1 MTGSK
6 LWHKNTEIKNT
17 KVAKM
22 LELIKTCHQYP
33 FCWGENRFSQYA
45 VRVKWVISYC
55 LEESLAWRNKQK
67 WRDSIFLF
75 TNVSSSYLNTI
86 NLKLFHVPCE
96 DSGNAGAKK
105 VLDAL
110 ENDTKT
116 NFQKNIPCKIRI
128 QEKWGSMT
136 LCPCRQPWLV
146 GYMHKYE
153 KNFEKYTGDIESLG
167 VHRNMRGCNFDLKD

>member
-86 NLKLFHVPCE
+86 NLKLFHVSWQ
-96 DSGNAGAKK
+96 DSGNAGYLWEWYKNK
-105 VLDAL
+105 FL
-110 ENDTKT
+110 EKHPWQNT
-116 NFQKNIPCKIRI
+116 NSGKMSIHDSMSMPATMVGGIYAQVWEKLWKICWRYR
-128 QEKWGSMT
+128 EFRS
-136 LCPCRQPWLV
+136 P
-146 GYMHKYE
+146 
-153 KNFEKYTGDIESLG
+153 
-167 VHRNMRGCNFDLKD
+167 